1 MTSRIWV
8 LLFAGCLLV
17 GPLTVST
24 LATSEYGLSAEP
36 SIDVPDRT
44 VTYDGNEY
52 TFNAITQTTTDSA
65 VEVTTTVPNDESY
78 YIQFRD
84 PDNGVIESVFQT
96 GESSYS
102 IDFYGEGQAGTY
114 AVLLRESGE
123 FRAIYPIIVP
133 GYDVSVSAPETVD
146 SDSSITVTADISE
159 RSIDRHS
166 DLSYVEL
173 VLYND
178 GHEMR
183 EQMEAG
189 ESGSYTQTI
198 SADQLDTGIYNVSVV
213 VRGDAEVRNQ
223 DEVLALSEPRSLTVT
238 ETDTQTPTE
247 TDTPAS
253 TPADDDD
260 SSGGGGGSSGGGGG
274 SAPPDTDDEEIQT
287 ERETQTITATT
298 PTTTQTIV
306 PTTTVE
312 PATPTSTPS
321 EQPSVTEDPT
331 QTNAQT
337 PTVTGVLEPNTEQP
351 TSANGSTSSGSGPGF
366 TPLLTVFAAISAIV
380 YMRMR

>member
-189 ESGSYTQTI
+189 ESGSYTQTV
-198 SADQLDTGIYNVSVV
+198 SADQLDTGTYSVSVV

-331 QTNAQT
+331 QANAQT

>member
-8 LLFAGCLLV
+8 LLFAGCLLI

-133 GYDVSVSAPETVD
+133 GYDVGVSAPETVD

-189 ESGSYTQTI
+189 ESGSYTQTV
-198 SADQLDTGIYNVSVV
+198 SAAQLDTGIYSVSVV

-223 DEVLALSEPRSLTVT
+223 DEVLALSEQRSLTVT

-260 SSGGGGGSSGGGGG
+260 SSGGGGG

-366 TPLLTVFAAISAIV
+366 TPLLTVFAAISAIALLLGFILLTTV
-380 YMRMR
+380 R